1 MLCEFDYLAPR
12 NLPELF
18 DALAASGPDARILA
32 GGTDLLVNVRAGLV
46 TPKTVIDIKKIPGL
60 QGLEYNDTTGLEIG
74 AAVTVNQ
81 IAADPRVQKHYSL
94 LVACAESLA
103 SYQLRN
109 RATVVGNIVNASPC
123 ADMAPALLCY
133 EAQVVITS
141 KQGSRTVPIREFFTG
156 VKKTVLVPGELVEK
170 ILVPATYAGASGSY
184 EKLKRIKGHDL
195 GIVGVAMLK
204 KDGLV
209 RMAVSSAAPTPIIV
223 KDCKASDSAEVL
235 AKAALEAIKPIDD
248 VRSSKEYRE
257 FMVQVYVKR
266 LLERV

>member
-12 NLPELF
+12 TMPELF
-18 DALAASGPDARILA
+18 DALAAGGPDARILA

-46 TPKTVIDIKKIPGL
+46 TPKCVIDIKKVSGL
-60 QGLEYNDTTGLEIG
+60 DGLSFDAKNGLAIG

-81 IAADPRVQKHYSL
+81 LAEEPVVREKYGL

-133 EAQVVITS
+133 DAQVLIAS
-141 KQGSRTVPIREFFTG
+141 RQGSRTVPIREFFTG
-156 VKKTVLVPGELVEK
+156 VKKTVLAQGEIVEK
-170 ILVPATYAGASGSY
+170 ILVPLTHAGGSGAY

-195 GIVGVAMLK
+195 GIVGVALLK

-209 RMAVSSAAPTPIIV
+209 RMAVSSAAPTPILV
-223 KDCKASDSAEVL
+223 RDCKAGESADTL
-235 AKAALEAIKPIDD
+235 AQAALQAVKPIDD